1 MHEQIKPKSKQD
13 RHVHVKIKRKS
24 LQEHEPLPS
33 SGSNKDSMENLSI
46 GGTRE
51 VPISSPFVSF

>member
-1 MHEQIKPKSKQD
+1 MYIKN
-13 RHVHVKIKRKS
+13 IKRES

-33 SGSNKDSMENLSI
+33 SGSNKDSTKNLSI

-51 VPISSPFVSF
+51 VPISSPSFPFDLDPQLTS